1 MPNSHHI
8 LTVGISLPT
17 NFARA
22 GNVSVDD
29 AAKQRKTIAGF
40 SPAIFNCPAW
50 LRCPCHVAVHIGT
63 GSLRRKDFLGHARRL
78 S

>member
-40 SPAIFNCPAW
+40 SPAI
-50 LRCPCHVAVHIGT
+50 RCPCSRCPALP
-63 GSLRRKDFLGHARRL
+63 LR
-78 S
+78 